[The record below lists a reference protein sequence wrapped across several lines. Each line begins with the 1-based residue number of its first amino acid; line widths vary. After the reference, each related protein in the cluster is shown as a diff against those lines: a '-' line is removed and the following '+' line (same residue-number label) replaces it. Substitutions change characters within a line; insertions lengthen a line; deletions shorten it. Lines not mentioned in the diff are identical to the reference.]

1 MFLVLKHS
9 ILTPKNSI
17 AILGIHTGIGKTIS
31 SAVLAEAMGA
41 DYWKPVQAGMEER
54 DAATVRSLLTNGH
67 ERVHEEA
74 IKLSQPMSPHA
85 AAQIDGVEIDFTKF
99 VWPQTGK
106 TLLVETAGGILS
118 PMSSTTTMA
127 DFVTHYNLPAIL
139 ITQNYLGSINHT
151 LLSIEV
157 LKSRGIRLLG
167 IVISG
172 APYASSEEFIVQY
185 SGVPILARVPHIE
198 QLSNESVVACAAQIN
213 RSLLAFDF

>member
-1 MFLVLKHS
+1 MVSKELYMN
-9 ILTPKNSI
+9 NSI
-17 AILGIHTGIGKTIS
+17 AILGIHTGIGKTIC

-54 DAATVRSLLTNGH
+54 DIAIVKELLTNGH

-85 AAQIDGVEIDFTKF
+85 AAEIDGVEIDFTKF
-99 VWPQTGK
+99 AWPKTDK

-127 DFVTHYNLPAIL
+127 DFVSHYNLPAIL
-139 ITQNYLGSINHT
+139 VIQNYLGSINHT

-157 LKSRGIRLLG
+157 LKHRNIKLLG
-167 IVISG
+167 LVING
-172 APYASSEEFIVQY
+172 DANESSEAFIRQY
-185 SGVPILARVPHIE
+185 AKVPILARVPRFEH
-198 QLSNESVVACAAQIN
+198 LDNPSVTTYAATI
-213 RSLLAFDF
+213 RTSMAAYT

>member
-1 MFLVLKHS
+1 MVSKELYMN
-9 ILTPKNSI
+9 NSI
-17 AILGIHTGIGKTIS
+17 AILGIHTGIGKTIC

-54 DAATVRSLLTNGH
+54 DIAIVKELLTNGH

-85 AAQIDGVEIDFTKF
+85 AAEIDGVEIDFTKF
-99 VWPQTGK
+99 AWPKTDK

-127 DFVTHYNLPAIL
+127 DFVSHYNLPAIL
-139 ITQNYLGSINHT
+139 VIQNYLGSINHT

-157 LKSRGIRLLG
+157 LKHRNIKLLG
-167 IVISG
+167 LVING
-172 APYASSEEFIVQY
+172 DANESSEAFIRQY
-185 SGVPILARVPHIE
+185 AKVPILARVPRFEH
-198 QLSNESVVACAAQIN
+198 LDNPSVTTYAATI
-213 RSLLAFDF
+213 RTSMAADT

>member
-1 MFLVLKHS
+1 MN
-9 ILTPKNSI
+9 NSI
-17 AILGIHTGIGKTIS
+17 AILGIHTGIGKTIC

-54 DAATVRSLLTNGH
+54 DIAIVKELLTNGH

-85 AAQIDGVEIDFTKF
+85 AAEIDGVEIDFTKF
-99 VWPQTGK
+99 AWPKTDK

-127 DFVTHYNLPAIL
+127 DFVSHYNLPAIL
-139 ITQNYLGSINHT
+139 VIQNYLGSINHT

-157 LKSRGIRLLG
+157 LKHRNIKLLG
-167 IVISG
+167 LVING
-172 APYASSEEFIVQY
+172 DANESSEAFIRQY
-185 SGVPILARVPHIE
+185 AKVPILARVPRFEH
-198 QLSNESVVACAAQIN
+198 LDNPSVTTYAATI
-213 RSLLAFDF
+213 RTSMAAYT